1 MMISRRHWRVLVG
14 HSGFGLR
21 FGRLAEWIGVGTMN
35 VTLCFEGGEFLVG
48 AFYCNNG
55 VADFGDL

>member
-1 MMISRRHWRVLVG
+1 MMISRQR
-14 HSGFGLR
+14 LR
-21 FGRLAEWIGVGTMN
+21 RLASSDGFRLRLGWLAERIGVGTMN